1 MTEAYK
7 PKPETIQSTKIM
19 AWLNPDGTFTK
30 IAADQYAIGEEDIKL
45 NNGVSSIRGIFEL
58 VRDGSADLGIVPI
71 ENSTA
76 GPVKDTHHAFTEIDD
91 IVILG
96 EVVIPIKHFL
106 YMTQGVKNEDVRE
119 IRSKDQALLQCR
131 DHIEQSFPR
140 AILKE
145 VNSTT
150 EAVRQAAE
158 DPTIA
163 GIGSEIAAQALGIE
177 NKLRRISGFE
187 DNPNNV
193 TTFVVIGKKGNEIP
207 PITGRD
213 KTTFIVSIKNQPGSL
228 FSLLSEFANQ
238 NINLTKIKSLISND
252 DDVIFLI
259 SIDGHENEEKI
270 HSSLSNIEKAGI
282 QIKRLGSYQKAKYS
296 LSQIAIKP
304 DIDRAAKM
312 IQEEVKSENG
322 HNNNKR
328 VVVFTLL
335 NQPSTLAK
343 ALEPFARRKINLTK
357 IDSLPSGNF
366 EEYVFYLSYDK
377 KEEGNENESIQELSV
392 HCAQLVIL
400 N

>member
-1 MTEAYK
+1 M
-7 PKPETIQSTKIM
+7 IQSSKLM
-19 AWLNPDGTFTK
+19 AWLNPDGTFTR
-30 IAADQYAIGEEDIKL
+30 IAADQYAMGKNYIELGS
-45 NNGVSSIRGIFEL
+45 GATSIREIFEL
-58 VRDGSADLGIVPI
+58 VRAGSVDLGIVPI

-76 GPVKDTHHAFTEIDD
+76 GPVKDTHQAFTEIDD

-106 YMTQGVKNEDVRE
+106 YMTPGVKNEDVRE

-140 AILKE
+140 ATLKE

-150 EAVRQAAE
+150 EAVKQAAE

-163 GIGSEIAAQALGIE
+163 GIGSEIAAQAQGLE
-177 NKLRRISGFE
+177 DKLVRIPDFE

-193 TTFVVIGKKGNEIP
+193 TTFVVIGKKGKEIS

-213 KTTFIVSIKNQPGSL
+213 KTTFIVNIKNQPGSL
-228 FSLLSEFANQ
+228 FSLLGEFANQ
-238 NINLTKIKSLISND
+238 NINLTKIKSLMSND
-252 DDVIFLI
+252 EDVSFLI

-270 HSSLSNIEKAGI
+270 HLTLSDIETGGI
-282 QIKRLGSYQKAKYS
+282 KIKRLGSYEKAKY
-296 LSQIAIKP
+296 LPNQTLIKP
-304 DIDRAAKM
+304 DIDKAARM
-312 IQEEVKSENG
+312 IQEEAKNGNG
-322 HNNNKR
+322 HDNNKS

-335 NQPSTLAK
+335 NQPSALAK
-343 ALEPFARRKINLTK
+343 ALGPFARRNINLTK

-377 KEEGNENESIQELSV
+377 KDEGKENEAIHELSLN
-392 HCAQLVIL
+392 CPQSVIL